1 MSTEPRNRDIFGELM
16 NRIASI
22 LTGLSLAVLLF
33 VCPAHA
39 ARRMTANIPFAFTVG
54 TVSLPAG
61 QYEFVRAGDDVVE
74 VRDAGGRSLFTM
86 ASAPIQGNGTSEKST
101 LKFAT
106 VDGRHVLIQIWSER
120 SSSGYEFS
128 YKHAERIIQ
137 AQTIGGTLAS
147 RR

>member
-1 MSTEPRNRDIFGELM
+1 M

-39 ARRMTANIPFAFTVG
+39 ARRMTANIPFEFTVG

-61 QYEFVRAGDDVVE
+61 QYEFVRAGEYIVQ
-74 VRDAGGRSLFTM
+74 VRDARGRSLFTM
-86 ASAPIQGNGTSEKST
+86 ASAPIQEYGIPEKSL

-106 VDGRHVLIQIWSER
+106 LEGRHVLMQIQSER
-120 SSSGYEFS
+120 FSGGYQFR
-128 YKHAERIIQ
+128 YGHASKE
-137 AQTIGGTLAS
+137 
-147 RR
+147 